1 MITEKTSQA
10 RDLRAALGD
19 RFGQILPAEG
29 HLLRLAE
36 PHEVNASWKNWACV
50 LLKPDRLY
58 PTKPANEGNKP
69 VKLKAIAAALQR
81 CDSVILATDCD
92 REGQLI
98 GQEILEHLRY
108 RGTVRRAL
116 FTAQDPKSLRQA
128 FDKLKPNRELRPLY
142 EAAVARQQADQIF
155 NLSLTRTATRTLL
168 TRGVKGVIGIGRVK
182 TPTLAIVCLREI
194 EIRDF
199 RVEDYFEVLA
209 TAKVERCRNLQPQTE
224 ARSLRIVRCATK
236 MADGLL
242 CRRPADRVSVNK
254 A

>member
-1 MITEKTSQA
+1 MCWAGSV
-10 RDLRAALGD
+10 RPRACA
-19 RFGQILPAEG
+19 
-29 HLLRLAE
+29 
-36 PHEVNASWKNWACV
+36 
-50 LLKPDRLY
+50 
-58 PTKPANEGNKP
+58 
-69 VKLKAIAAALQR
+69 
-81 CDSVILATDCD
+81 
-92 REGQLI
+92 
-98 GQEILEHLRY
+98 
-108 RGTVRRAL
+108 
-116 FTAQDPKSLRQA
+116 SLRGG
-128 FDKLKPNRELRPLY
+128 RPT
-142 EAAVARQQADQIF
+142 AVARQQADQIF

-168 TRGVKGVIGIGRVK
+168 TRGVKGVIGIGRVT